1 MLHRVYQTLRQF
13 SCPFRSR
20 QAAIVVCALVGQIGQ
35 VHQVTAEE
43 LFAPGVPR
51 PVGIVAFVEGP
62 AWHPTGNVYFSDGLN
77 NRIMRRDRT
86 GAIHVFRQ
94 PSGAANGLLFDLQGR
109 LLACEGPGPQG
120 HRRITRT
127 ETDGTIT
134 VLTDHFQG
142 KRYAGPNDLTI
153 DSKGRIY
160 FTDPRYGSRRGLE
173 IQDGDGRHVEG
184 VYRIDPD
191 GQVTQ
196 VLTHEVN
203 RPNGICMSAD
213 DRHLYVIDNNNNT
226 PDVPRAVWRFDV
238 TPAGT
243 VVPGTRQKIHDFG
256 RGRGGDGM
264 ALDVAGRLYI
274 AAGRTIANPPHETT
288 EVPGGVYVF
297 TPTGKQVGFVPIPED
312 EVTNC
317 TFGGPDL
324 KTLFITAGHTLW
336 SIRVT
341 TAGFVPWLNRAADAN
356 RPGN

>member
-1 MLHRVYQTLRQF
+1 M
-13 SCPFRSR
+13 C
-20 QAAIVVCALVGQIGQ
+20 
-35 VHQVTAEE
+35 
-43 LFAPGVPR
+43 
-51 PVGIVAFVEGP
+51 
-62 AWHPTGNVYFSDGLN
+62 
-77 NRIMRRDRT
+77 
-86 GAIHVFRQ
+86 
-94 PSGAANGLLFDLQGR
+94 
-109 LLACEGPGPQG
+109 
-120 HRRITRT
+120 
-127 ETDGTIT
+127 
-134 VLTDHFQG
+134 HFQG
-142 KRYAGPNDLTI
+142 QRYAGPNDLTI

-173 IQDGDGRHVEG
+173 IQDANGQHVEG

-191 GQVTQ
+191 GRVTQ
-196 VLTHEVN
+196 VLTHEVD
-203 RPNGICMSAD
+203 RPNGICISANG
-213 DRHLYVIDNNNNT
+213 RRLYVVDNNNNT
-226 PDVPRAVWRFDV
+226 PDVPRVVWRFDV

-243 VVPGTRQKIHDFG
+243 VVPGTRKKLHDFG

-297 TPTGKQVGFVPIPED
+297 TPAGKQVGFVPIPED

-341 TAGFVPWLNRAADAN
+341 TAGFVPWLNRASDAN
-356 RPGN
+356 SRGN